1 MLFSIEGPI
10 ACGKTTVLR
19 GLATRGIHVF
29 PEPTATWKPWLEEY
43 YAGSTPEAALILQR
57 RILASLILRHHLI
70 AEFQDHYPNGIFVME
85 RSLFSAVS
93 LFAEVNSR
101 LRPHPAW
108 KGVKEQIIRA
118 FEEYERGKVIAL
130 ALRLPFEETIRRSLA
145 RGNPDI
151 NASIDYMSAIHV
163 RSSVL
168 ERSRQ
173 QLVVDCRGASSKE
186 VLNTVERLIRSNHA
200 YYQ

>member
-10 ACGKTTVLR
+10 ACGKSTVLR
-19 GLATRGIHVF
+19 GLAAKGIYVF

-43 YAGSTPEAALILQR
+43 YASSTPEAALILQR
-57 RILASLILRHHLI
+57 RILASLIFRHHLI
-70 AEFQDHYPNGIFVME
+70 AEVRDRFPNGVFVME
-85 RSLFSAVS
+85 RSLFSAAS

-101 LRPHPAW
+101 LRPHPGW
-108 KGVKEQIIRA
+108 EGVKEQIIRG
-118 FEEYERGKVIAL
+118 FEEFERGKVIAI
-130 ALRLPFEETIRRSLA
+130 ALRLPFEETVRRSLA

-151 NASIDYMSAIHV
+151 NASIDYMYAIHV

-168 ERSRQ
+168 ETSRQ
-173 QLVVDCRGASSKE
+173 QMVVNCRGASPEE